1 MNKVENNSIDYKLN
15 ENKNLLTYKTK
26 DQFNGTY
33 GEKKDI
39 SKNINEIIDEIIL
52 KLNKM
57 KTSNINEI
65 NSLCREVMGKINTF
79 KTLLLQNDNGFSQTS
94 INDMLV
100 KLLEFVTTLNGLK
113 NQLTYLPF
121 NPFKKIYVESCLDP
135 IMSIQVNLTS
145 ASSAYMSASRLL
157 AFSTVVKRKTYKIR
171 KYEKAAYRMIDLSN
185 CVNSVLEK
193 RINRFIY
200 INCD

>member
-1 MNKVENNSIDYKLN
+1 MNKENNNLVDNFNKDKTLLKKKQQEKFEESSIMNTKANKSVN
-15 ENKNLLTYKTK
+15 EL
-26 DQFNGTY
+26 
-33 GEKKDI
+33 
-39 SKNINEIIDEIIL
+39 IDEIIL

-65 NSLCREVMGKINTF
+65 NSLCKEVMERINKF
-79 KTLLLQNDNGFSQTS
+79 KSLLLQNDNGLSQTS

-121 NPFKKIYVESCLDP
+121 NPFNKIYVENCIQP

-145 ASSAYMSASRLL
+145 ASSAYLASSKLL
-157 AFSTVVKRKTYKIR
+157 SVSTVVKRKTYKIR
-171 KYEKAAYRMIDLSN
+171 KYEKAAYRMMDLSN